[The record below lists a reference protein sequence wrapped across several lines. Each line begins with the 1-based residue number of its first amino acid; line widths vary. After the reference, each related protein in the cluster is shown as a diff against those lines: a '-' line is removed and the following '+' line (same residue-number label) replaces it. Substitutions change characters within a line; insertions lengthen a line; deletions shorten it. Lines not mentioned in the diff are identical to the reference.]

1 VTLHH
6 ITVLQEVSIEL
17 LNIRRNGRYVDGTL
31 GLGGHSAE
39 ILKRLQAIQGNTGDG
54 GLLGLDVDHRNI
66 EEAERRLQPFGSLTR
81 TRQVNFRGLH
91 EALQSVGWNTVDGI
105 VLDLGIASSQLDD
118 GARGLSFIHEGPLD
132 MRLDVR
138 LKKTALDYLRT
149 ISEDAFTSLLREY
162 GEVRFAPKLSRWIL
176 AAVARDE
183 IKTTT
188 DLAMLCE
195 RAVGRH
201 GPTHPATRTF
211 LALRS
216 LVNDE
221 RGALDDFLRIAPEHL
236 NVGGRVAIIS
246 FHSIED
252 RQVKNAFRSLAN
264 NEASPKRFQL
274 LTKKPIVPDDTEMK
288 SNPRAR
294 SAKLRALE
302 RIS

>member
-1 VTLHH
+1 M
-6 ITVLQEVSIEL
+6 SIEL
-17 LNIRRNGRYVDGTL
+17 LNIRAGGRYVDGTL
-31 GLGGHSAE
+31 GLGGHAAA
-39 ILKRLQAIQGNTGDG
+39 ILKRLQKLQGTENHGNG

-91 EALQSVGWNTVDGI
+91 EALQSVGWDTVDGI

-118 GARGLSFIHEGPLD
+118 AARGLSFVHDGPLD
-132 MRLDVR
+132 MRLDGR
-138 LKKTALDYLRT
+138 LPKTALDHLRT
-149 ISEDAFTSLLREY
+149 ISEDALTALLRDY
-162 GEVRFAPKLSRWIL
+162 GEVRFAHKLSRWIL
-176 AAVARDE
+176 AAVSRDE

-188 DLAMLCE
+188 ELAKLCE

-211 LALRS
+211 LALRC

-221 RGALDDFLRIAPEHL
+221 QGALDDFLRIAPGHL
-236 NVGGRVAIIS
+236 SVGGRLAIIS

-252 RQVKNAFRSLAN
+252 RQVKNAFRSLAHD
-264 NEASPKRFQL
+264 ESGLKKFQL
-274 LTKKPIVPDDTEMK
+274 LTKKPIVPDETETK

-302 RIS
+302 RVA

>member
-1 VTLHH
+1 LQHV
-6 ITVLQEVSIEL
+6 TVLQEVSIEL
-17 LNIRRNGRYVDGTL
+17 LNIRGNGRYVDGTL
-31 GLGGHSAE
+31 GLGGHAAE
-39 ILKRLQAIQGNTGDG
+39 ILRRLEKLQGSNGDG

-91 EALQSVGWNTVDGI
+91 EALQSVGWDAVDGI

-118 GARGLSFIHEGPLD
+118 GARGLSFAQEGPLD
-132 MRLDVR
+132 MRLDLR
-138 LKKTALDYLRT
+138 LQKTALDHLRT
-149 ISEDAFTSLLREY
+149 ISEDRLTALLKKY
-162 GEVRFAPKLSRWIL
+162 GEVRYAHKLSRWIL

-188 DLAMLCE
+188 DLAKLCE

-211 LALRS
+211 LALRC

-221 RGALDDFLRIAPEHL
+221 QGALDDFLRTAPEYL
-236 NVGGRVAIIS
+236 RVGGRLAIIS

-264 NEASPKRFQL
+264 GAPGPKQFKL
-274 LTKKPIVPDDTEMK
+274 LTKKPIVPDDMETR

-302 RIS
+302 RVA